1 MDAMYSV
8 IAGQYAQERIAT
20 AQAERLANEARQVR
34 SSKRSRRRA
43 FRLFHRPAVANG
55 VGARR

>member
-1 MDAMYSV
+1 MDTMNSV
-8 IAGQYAQERIAT
+8 IAGQYAQERIAR
-20 AQAERLANEARQVR
+20 AQTERLSNEARQVR

-43 FRLFHRPAVANG
+43 FRLFRRPAVANG